1 MLSRPG
7 RARAFTE
14 DIAGR
19 ESMAHHTTFSQF
31 RGPVLFGIGAT
42 AKMTGTLKTADVR
55 SEDVSGSESSLQ
67 LDPEVFNSAFGR
79 APFLVGHRL
88 ARHPLFEFAR
98 LLKLARRLPP
108 PSVEYNAGDLA
119 VNQDSHSTPR
129 NGLSAEETIH
139 RIENCKSWMVL
150 KNIEQDMDYRD
161 LLYRSLGEIEARGH
175 PYARGICHRE
185 GFVFISSPRAVMPY
199 HADPECNFLLQ

>member
-1 MLSRPG
+1 
-7 RARAFTE
+7 
-14 DIAGR
+14 
-19 ESMAHHTTFSQF
+19 
-31 RGPVLFGIGAT
+31 
-42 AKMTGTLKTADVR
+42 
-55 SEDVSGSESSLQ
+55 
-67 LDPEVFNSAFGR
+67 NSAFGR

-185 GFVFISSPRAVMPY
+185 GFVFISSPRAVTPY
-199 HADPECNFLLQ
+199 HADPECNFLLQIRGSKQVSLFDGEDHSLLSEEELERFYSGAHRNLAFKDENQ